1 MAAGQPQGMDRMQDQ
16 AFHAQVI
23 SQMDLLRRFNIA
35 DAMSGDKD
43 SATDAWRFKEMLT
56 RQPDG
61 KTVEFCVALLQ
72 IDGGMTQ
79 EELHEVA
86 RGTREEANAAALRTS
101 GSSGSGTTT

>member
-43 SATDAWRFKEMLT
+43 SATDACCSRPRSADVVRVTPPIDLPCCPST
-56 RQPDG
+56 RVP
-61 KTVEFCVALLQ
+61 
-72 IDGGMTQ
+72 
-79 EELHEVA
+79 
-86 RGTREEANAAALRTS
+86 
-101 GSSGSGTTT
+101 